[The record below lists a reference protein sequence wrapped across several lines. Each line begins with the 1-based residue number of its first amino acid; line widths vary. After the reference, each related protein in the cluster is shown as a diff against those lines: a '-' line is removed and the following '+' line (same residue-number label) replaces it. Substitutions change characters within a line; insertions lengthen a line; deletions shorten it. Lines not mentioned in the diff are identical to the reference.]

1 MRPLFTSYRVQGFV
15 GVVLLAA
22 SGTLFLAARLLYV
35 YKGATYKCAVEG
47 PYLDHSSIETQLV
60 SGSFSAWPLARECT
74 YMSGAVIETTRG
86 ADDAWI
92 LTGLTY
98 GPALMGLLVV
108 IRVVRAAEVRRGRTS

>member
-1 MRPLFTSYRVQGFV
+1 MRLSRT
-15 GVVLLAA
+15 
-22 SGTLFLAARLLYV
+22 
-35 YKGATYKCAVEG
+35 
-47 PYLDHSSIETQLV
+47 
-60 SGSFSAWPLARECT
+60 GSFSTWPLGRECT
-74 YMSGAVIETTRG
+74 DMSGAVVETTRG